1 MSCSTRTVGRWSRV
15 RLLVKFV
22 PLVAV
27 AILMSAPAARGASG
41 YDFLFSTD
49 HVTNDSQY
57 FLNLAVSRYGASR
70 AVLEPVLPRMQSLD
84 RDLPTAL
91 FLADASGK
99 AIDVIVGMR
108 TSGLSWSA
116 AFEKCGVGPDVL
128 FAGLVRD
135 PGPPYG
141 KAWGYW
147 KKNPTGRQYANRD
160 ITDLAQLQIG
170 SRLTGVPVLEVASF
184 RGSGTKVKTFVA
196 EKKGRPYAKSKGQ
209 KGKDKSKSHGKS
221 ESHGH

>member
-1 MSCSTRTVGRWSRV
+1 MSCSIRTIGPLSKFHP
-15 RLLVKFV
+15 LVKLV

-27 AILMSAPAARGASG
+27 AILLPATAARGASG
-41 YDFLFSTD
+41 YDFLFSMD
-49 HVTNDSQY
+49 QVTNDAQY
-57 FLNLAVSRYGASR
+57 FLNLAVSHYGASR
-70 AVLEPVLPRMQSLD
+70 SVLEPVLPHVRSLD

-91 FLADASGK
+91 FLADACGK
-99 AIDVIVGMR
+99 GIDVIVGMR

-116 AFEKCGVGPDVL
+116 AFEKCGVRPDIL
-128 FAGLVRD
+128 FAGLDRD

-147 KKNPTGRQYANRD
+147 KKNPSRRQYADRD
-160 ITDLAQLQIG
+160 ITGLAQLQIG
-170 SRLTGVPVLEVASF
+170 SRLTGVPVLEVAST
-184 RGSGTKVKTFVA
+184 RGSGTKVNTFVA
-196 EKKGRPYAKSKGQ
+196 DKKGRPYTKGKGQ